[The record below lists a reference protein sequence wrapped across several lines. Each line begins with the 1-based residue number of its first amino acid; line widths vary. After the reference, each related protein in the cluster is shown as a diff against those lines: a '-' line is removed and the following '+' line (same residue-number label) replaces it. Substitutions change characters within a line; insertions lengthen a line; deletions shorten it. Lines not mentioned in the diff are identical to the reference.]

1 MSKQKTSFREIWRA
15 WCEYCKKPKTIFDL
29 KDRAK
34 GLIILII
41 LVMLL
46 QAVVQALLNWYNK

>member
-1 MSKQKTSFREIWRA
+1 MNSNQKTTFGDIWRA
-15 WCEYCKKPKTIFDL
+15 WCAYCKKPKTIFDL

-41 LVMLL
+41 LIILL
-46 QAVVQALLNWYNK
+46 QAVVQALLNWYN